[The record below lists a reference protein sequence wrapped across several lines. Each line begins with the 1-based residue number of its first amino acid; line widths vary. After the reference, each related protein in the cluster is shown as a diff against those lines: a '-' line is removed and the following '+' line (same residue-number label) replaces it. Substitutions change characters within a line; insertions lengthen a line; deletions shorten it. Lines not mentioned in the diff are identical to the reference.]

1 MITSKCRACYL
12 VWQRIAGRVGLS
24 GLLSKS
30 VSRPMSAGADVDT
43 ACGERHIV
51 WHFFGC
57 GYASTV
63 REVRKYC
70 LVSARNVDAMKGW
83 ILVLEG
89 CVSVCVCVSGLYGL
103 CIYVCMSF
111 MCGARVLKKK
121 QHVPL
126 TCDTCHKHDI
136 RNNSAPYQRC
146 QLSFGVR
153 VEPFF
158 GGAVWGARWLYTEWN
173 RLFMDAICDI
183 GAVI

>member
-1 MITSKCRACYL
+1 MCGCDERMDT
-12 VWQRIAGRVGLS
+12 GLG
-24 GLLSKS
+24 GL
-30 VSRPMSAGADVDT
+30 
-43 ACGERHIV
+43 C
-51 WHFFGC
+51 
-57 GYASTV
+57 
-63 REVRKYC
+63 
-70 LVSARNVDAMKGW
+70 
-83 ILVLEG
+83 
-89 CVSVCVCVSGLYGL
+89 VCVCL
-103 CIYVCMSF
+103 CVRALWFMHICMYVIYVRCS
-111 MCGARVLKKK
+111 CLKKK